1 MLITEIFHSI
11 QGEGPLTGIPMLFI
25 RTNRCNLRCRWCD
38 TVYSFDGGKEYDL
51 EDLIDLV
58 KNSWERWVCLT
69 GGEPLLQRDSQDLV
83 ESVNLLG
90 KGVLIETGG
99 SLDIEPY
106 TKFEH
111 SVIDMDIKT
120 PSSGETSKMK
130 MDNLKLLRKEDY
142 AKLVIS
148 NEEDFLFLE
157 DIYRNWGDRINLI
170 VQPAWGIS
178 NEWIVNRVIERKM
191 NVRFMLQEHKYI
203 WGEKRGV

>member
-69 GGEPLLQRDSQDLV
+69 GGEPLLQRESQDLV

>member
-83 ESVNLLG
+83 EAVNHLG